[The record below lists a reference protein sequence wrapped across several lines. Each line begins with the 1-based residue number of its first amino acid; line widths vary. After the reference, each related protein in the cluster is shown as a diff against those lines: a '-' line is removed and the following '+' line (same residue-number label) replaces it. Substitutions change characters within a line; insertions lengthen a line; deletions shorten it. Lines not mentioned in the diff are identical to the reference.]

1 MHSSYSKK
9 VLENDYDI
17 RSDNIFIIHHPLFNK
32 VRKINSKKYSD
43 LDRKKINILYF
54 GIINKYKGV
63 DIFLRS
69 LRFLD
74 ENILSQLN
82 INIAGKLLVK
92 RNSILEIS
100 KKYNLGKYVNFNF
113 GWIDENTKEDLFE
126 NAHLVVLPYLHIDGS
141 GVLAD
146 AFEYNLPVIASDIG
160 SFSELIIE
168 NEMGYLFDS
177 ANEKALSLTIEKM
190 IENKLYLVNM
200 SQKISD
206 LARKIDDWDV
216 TANKIL
222 EIYSSLKK

>member
-1 MHSSYSKK
+1 M
-9 VLENDYDI
+9 
-17 RSDNIFIIHHPLFNK
+17 
-32 VRKINSKKYSD
+32 
-43 LDRKKINILYF
+43 
-54 GIINKYKGV
+54 
-63 DIFLRS
+63 
-69 LRFLD
+69 
-74 ENILSQLN
+74 
-82 INIAGKLLVK
+82 
-92 RNSILEIS
+92 
-100 KKYNLGKYVNFNF
+100 
-113 GWIDENTKEDLFE
+113 
-126 NAHLVVLPYLHIDGS
+126 PYLHIDGS